1 MESLKKYLTPTV
13 AFGMLC
19 VMIWLSIVSVSLAWL
34 FNSKEINPD
43 LSFSAGGPE
52 DYQLYKITCQNDTKA
67 HVVEETNM
75 VGTSGFTV
83 DDLQFGK
90 ITNLGMLENS
100 NYVYYAVKV
109 PKENGTKATFGIS
122 YGDTDGDGSHFKVYL
137 PEKDGSGNII
147 TDGEGNIQTSQLTD
161 AATLASLSKIETD
174 NSATFVNCKI
184 ALSATAPDALADVD
198 ALNALFTGNSKSLA
212 TDNGGNPVTETITF
226 TGEADD
232 FYYAYIKLEPNVSIY
247 SGFIEYLWNNMPFF
261 LAYEVRVTFEV
272 EK

>member
-13 AFGMLC
+13 AYGLLC

-52 DYQLYKITCQNDTKA
+52 DYRLYKITCQNDTTA
-67 HVVEETNM
+67 HVVEETDM

-100 NYVYYAVKV
+100 NYIYYAVKV
-109 PKENGTKATFGIS
+109 PKENGTKATFGVS

-137 PEKDGSGNII
+137 PEKDGNGNIV
-147 TDGEGNIQTSQLTD
+147 TDAEGNIQTTLLTD
-161 AATLASLSKIETD
+161 ADTLTSLAAIET
-174 NSATFVNCKI
+174 NSGATFVNCKI
-184 ALSATAPDALADVD
+184 ALSATAPDALANVD
-198 ALNALFTGNSKSLA
+198 ALNALFTGNTKSLA
-212 TDNGGNPVTETITF
+212 TDNAGNPVTETLTF
-226 TGEADD
+226 AGEADE
-232 FYYAYIKLEPNVSIY
+232 FYYAYIKLEPNVAIY
-247 SGFIEYLWNNMPFF
+247 SGFIDYLWDNMPFF